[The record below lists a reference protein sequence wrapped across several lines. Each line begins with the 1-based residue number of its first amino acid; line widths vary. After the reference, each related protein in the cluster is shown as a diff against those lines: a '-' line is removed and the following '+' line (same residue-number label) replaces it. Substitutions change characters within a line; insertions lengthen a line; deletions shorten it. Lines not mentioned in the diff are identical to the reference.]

1 MTEAP
6 PDVQLVEVDASN
18 WRAVA
23 AVRPHP
29 NQGEFVAPVVYYLC
43 LSHYGGQWH
52 PLAVERDGSIL
63 GHVMWAVDD
72 EDGSVWL
79 GGFVIDATAQS
90 AGVGRAAVNAFL
102 ERFAEDGQ
110 YNIALS
116 VSPENSVARHLYSSI
131 GFVETGEMDDDEI
144 VLRLQSSR

>member
-1 MTEAP
+1 
-6 PDVQLVEVDASN
+6 
-18 WRAVA
+18 
-23 AVRPHP
+23 
-29 NQGEFVAPVVYYLC
+29 
-43 LSHYGGQWH
+43 
-52 PLAVERDGSIL
+52 
-63 GHVMWAVDD
+63 MWAVDD